1 VFASYA
7 YQFFP
12 YFLVAYTTVLLRIA
26 RGAAAQPNRIQTVR
40 QTEIEPLPAQAIEPG
55 RNWQGAEI

>member
-1 VFASYA
+1 LFASYA

-26 RGAAAQPNRIQTVR
+26 KGHAAQPKQTQPAYR
-40 QTEIEPLPAQAIEPG
+40 TELEPLQADAIEPELTWH
-55 RNWQGAEI
+55 RAEI

>member
-1 VFASYA
+1 LFASYA

-26 RGAAAQPNRIQTVR
+26 RGAGAQPNRIQTVP
-40 QTEIEPLPAQAIEPG
+40 QTEPEPLRAQAIEPE
-55 RNWQGAEI
+55 RTWQAAEI